1 MERIVR
7 LTVDEITELDQQ
19 DPATSGDGGFQSLL
33 VSLQERVDRTTSE
46 LHLSDNDLERIQRY
60 AYDYK
65 QGGWQDRLERIF
77 CRELGPSL
85 GR

>member
-1 MERIVR
+1 MARVVR
-7 LTVDEITELDQQ
+7 LLKSEITELDQQ
-19 DPATSGDGGFQSLL
+19 DPATAGDGGFQSLL
-33 VSLQERVDRTTSE
+33 VSLQERVDRITGE
-46 LHLSDNDLERIQRY
+46 LSLSDNDLERIQRY

-77 CRELGPSL
+77 CRELGPTL